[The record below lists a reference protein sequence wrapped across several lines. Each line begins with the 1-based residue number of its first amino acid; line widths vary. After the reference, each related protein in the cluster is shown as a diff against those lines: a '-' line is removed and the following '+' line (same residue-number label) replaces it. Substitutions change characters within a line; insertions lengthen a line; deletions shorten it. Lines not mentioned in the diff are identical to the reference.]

1 MAYSVPLFDLNYG
14 AAEEQAV
21 LAVLRSK
28 WISMGPQ
35 AAELEKSFAAHLGVR
50 HAVALTNC
58 TAALHL
64 AIEALGI
71 GAGDEVIVP
80 SLTFVA
86 TVNCIGAAGAK
97 PVFADITSPDDF
109 SVDPGHVRRLIGART
124 KAIMAMHFAGFP
136 CDMDTL
142 VALAREHNLA
152 LVEDAAHAPDTRYNG
167 RCAGTF
173 GDIGC
178 FSFYAN
184 KNIACG
190 EGGLLVT
197 DRDDI
202 AASVRLMRSHGMTSL
217 SFDRARG
224 HASSYDVVARGYN
237 LRLDDIRAS
246 LALAQFNKLQED
258 TARRAALRQQYI
270 ERLRSIADI
279 SVPYATCPHR
289 SSHHILPVLLK
300 EGGSTRREVVRAAL
314 AQRGIQTS
322 VHYPAAH
329 RFSIYESNG
338 ASLPL
343 TEHVTDHVI
352 TLPLYATLTEPM
364 IERVVKELAE
374 ALSS

>member
-1 MAYSVPLFDLNYG
+1 MPFRVPLFDLDYG
-14 AAEEQAV
+14 EAEEQAV

-35 AAELEKSFAAHLGVR
+35 AAELERSFAAHVGAR

-64 AIEALGI
+64 AIEALGLSQ
-71 GAGDEVIVP
+71 GDEVIVP

-86 TVNCIGAAGAK
+86 TVNCIGAAGAR
-97 PVFADITSPDDF
+97 PVFADITSLDDF
-109 SVDPGHVRRLIGART
+109 SLDPAHVRRLIGPRT

-136 CDMDTL
+136 CDMDAL
-142 VALAREHNLA
+142 VFLAREHDLA

-173 GDIGC
+173 GDVGC

-197 DRDDI
+197 NRDDI
-202 AASVRLMRSHGMTSL
+202 AASVRLKRSHGMTTL

-224 HASSYDVVARGYN
+224 HASSYDVIAQGYN

-246 LALAQFNKLQED
+246 LALVQFRKLHED
-258 TARRAALRQQYI
+258 TARRTALRQHYF
-270 ERLRSIADI
+270 ERLRSIAGI
-279 SVPYATCPHR
+279 SVPYASCPHR

-300 EGGSTRREVVRAAL
+300 EGGSTRREAVRDAL
-314 AQRGIQTS
+314 AKRGIQTS

-329 RFSIYESNG
+329 RFSIYQSAG
-338 ASLPL
+338 ATLPL

-352 TLPLYATLTEPM
+352 TLPLYPRMTEAMVDEVVATLAQ
-364 IERVVKELAE
+364 ILAP
-374 ALSS
+374 